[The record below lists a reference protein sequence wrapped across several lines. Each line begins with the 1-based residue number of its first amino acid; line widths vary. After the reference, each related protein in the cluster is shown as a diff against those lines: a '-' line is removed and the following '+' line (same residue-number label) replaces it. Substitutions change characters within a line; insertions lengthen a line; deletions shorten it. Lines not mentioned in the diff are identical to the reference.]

1 MIFSLDYCS
10 PHMATPSGSRKRP
23 PPAKLAQP
31 AKKRSRISSMVST
44 ESDLSE
50 GPSASG
56 SCASLPHNVAVS
68 LNRGRALTEHV
79 FCKLTK
85 RQIDASGNA
94 TDEHL
99 GFVRLESRNAT
110 FSDARAAIQED
121 MDPESLP
128 GDDWKFYLPPI
139 GPMSKRQEGSFGSL
153 SSFLLGQEF
162 EGRLG
167 DGSLTSPFIIYL
179 LV

>member
-1 MIFSLDYCS
+1 MVS
-10 PHMATPSGSRKRP
+10 ANGRRKRR
-23 PPAKLAQP
+23 PPAKFAQP
-31 AKKRSRISSMVST
+31 AKKSSRISSMVTT

-50 GPSASG
+50 EPPASG
-56 SCASLPHNVAVS
+56 SRARLPRIVAIS
-68 LNRGRALTEHV
+68 PNHGERALPEHF

-85 RQIDASGNA
+85 RQIDASGNE
-94 TDEHL
+94 TDKPL

-110 FSDARAAIQED
+110 FSDTRAAIQED

-128 GDDWKFYLPPI
+128 GDAWKFYLPPI
-139 GPMSKRQEGSFGSL
+139 GPVSKRQEESFGSV
-153 SSFLLGQEF
+153 SSFLLSQEF

-167 DGSLTSPFIIYL
+167 DGSLNSPFTIYL

>member
-1 MIFSLDYCS
+1 
-10 PHMATPSGSRKRP
+10 
-23 PPAKLAQP
+23 
-31 AKKRSRISSMVST
+31 MVST

-56 SCASLPHNVAVS
+56 SHASLPRRVAVNV
-68 LNRGRALTEHV
+68 NRGERALNEHF
-79 FCKLTK
+79 FCKLRK
-85 RQIDASGNA
+85 RQIDASGNV

-128 GDDWKFYLPPI
+128 GDAWKFYLPPI
-139 GPMSKRQEGSFGSL
+139 GPVSKRQEESFGSV
-153 SSFLLGQEF
+153 STFLLGQEF

-167 DGSLTSPFIIYL
+167 DGSLNCPFILYL